1 VPTVPHS
8 CDDKGTTAKGT
19 SVDTAASRIRSD
31 ARPAT
36 ARPATIAED
45 AVAALLAAWLVGGI
59 LSDAWAHVH
68 RGRDLEGFFT
78 AWHGALYAGFAATA
92 AWTLLL
98 AYRRRY
104 EHPRWWRDGWPA
116 GYRTSALGVLGFA
129 VGGLADM
136 AWHTRFGVELGVT
149 AAFSPSHL
157 LIGVAGALLVT
168 GPLRSWWS
176 AGAPAGARAVA
187 AVGSL
192 ALAVMV
198 ATPLLTHSVSLVTA
212 AATVPY
218 DPADVQGPSRVAAVA
233 AVDAYVLTTLLLVL
247 PLLLVHRRRSTPGT
261 GAALV
266 GGVALFVLVMFGF
279 PAPQTVAALAALA
292 GAVAA
297 DATLAWL
304 DAARGPDAPLRLPLA
319 GGLYAAAV
327 WTGHLVGLHLAE
339 GVRWPAEMWT
349 GTVVLTAVT
358 GALLGALA
366 ARPATTLP

>member
-1 VPTVPHS
+1 
-8 CDDKGTTAKGT
+8 
-19 SVDTAASRIRSD
+19 VDTAASRIRAEARPAA

-36 ARPATIAED
+36 VAED
-45 AVAALLAAWLVGGI
+45 AGAALLAALLVGGI

-78 AWHGALYAGFAATA
+78 PWHGALYAGFAGSA
-92 AWTLLL
+92 AWTFWL
-98 AYRRRY
+98 AYRRRS

-116 GYRTSALGVLGFA
+116 GYRISALGVLLFA

-136 AWHTRFGVELGVT
+136 AWHTRFGVELGIT

-176 AGAPAGARAVA
+176 AGAPAGRRAVA
-187 AVGSL
+187 GVGSL
-192 ALAVMV
+192 ALALMV
-198 ATPLLTHSVSLVTA
+198 ATPLLTHSVSLATA

-218 DPADVQGPSRVAAVA
+218 DPAVVQGLPRVAAVA
-233 AVDAYVLTTLLLVL
+233 AVDAYVITTLLLVL
-247 PLLLVHRRRSTPGT
+247 PLLLVHRRRATPGT

-279 PAPQTVAALAALA
+279 PAPQTAAALAALA

-297 DATLAWL
+297 DAALAWL
-304 DAARGPDAPLRLPLA
+304 DAVRGPDAPLRLPLA
-319 GGLYAAAV
+319 GGLFAAAV
-327 WTGHLVGLHLAE
+327 WAGHLTGLHLAD
-339 GVRWPAEMWT
+339 GIRWPAEMWT
-349 GTVVLTAVT
+349 GTIVLTAVT
-358 GALLGALA
+358 GALLGTLA
-366 ARPATTLP
+366 ARPTAELP